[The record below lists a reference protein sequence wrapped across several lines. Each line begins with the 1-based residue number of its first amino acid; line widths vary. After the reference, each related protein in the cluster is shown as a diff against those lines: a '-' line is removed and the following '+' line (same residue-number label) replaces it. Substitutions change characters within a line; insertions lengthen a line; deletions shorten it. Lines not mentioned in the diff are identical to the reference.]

1 MNIADNTAK
10 AAIVI
15 ITERTGKQREGYM
28 KKAAL
33 RKAKIALWM
42 AVVLF
47 ACSVPSFSYAVTTQD
62 RLNEALKDKD
72 EIKDRLD
79 SKNDH
84 IDDLKDT
91 EAGLQSDL
99 KDLNAQMTA
108 VSSKLEELEGQIAD
122 KEEAIRIT
130 GEEIEEAKKTE
141 AWQYDCMV
149 KRIQYMY
156 ESGETDYLELL
167 FSAQSFSDFLNYSDY
182 FSAIA
187 DYDENMMAEYEA
199 TRQRIEEEEAK
210 LLQEKADLD
219 DLYLAAE
226 TEKNKVS
233 SLISQTNSNIQKYG
247 DKIATA
253 EEEARAYEAELKK
266 KEEDIATLKKIIEQE
281 KALSAAAAKATWRDI
296 SEVTFADGDKKL
308 LANIIYCE
316 AGAEPYAGKLAVGA
330 VVINRVLS
338 SKYPDTVV
346 GVIYQKS
353 QFSPV
358 ASGRYELA
366 LAVDKA
372 NADCYKAAE
381 EAMSGVTNVGSCLY
395 FRTPIDGLTGIAIG
409 GHIFY

>member
-1 MNIADNTAK
+1 
-10 AAIVI
+10 
-15 ITERTGKQREGYM
+15 M

-266 KEEDIATLKKIIEQE
+266 KEEDIETLKKIIEQE

-338 SKYPDTVV
+338 SKYPDSVV

>member
-91 EAGLQSDL
+91 EAGLQADL

-226 TEKNKVS
+226 TEKSKVS
-233 SLISQTNSNIQKYG
+233 GLISQTNSKIQKYG

>member
-15 ITERTGKQREGYM
+15 IMERTGKQREGYM

-91 EAGLQSDL
+91 EAGLQADL

-122 KEEAIRIT
+122 KEEAIGIT

-226 TEKNKVS
+226 TEKSKVS
-233 SLISQTNSNIQKYG
+233 GLISQTNSNIQKYG

-395 FRTPIDGLTGIAIG
+395 FRTPVDGLTGIAIG

>member
-233 SLISQTNSNIQKYG
+233 SLISQTNSNIKKYG

-266 KEEDIATLKKIIEQE
+266 KEEDIETLKKIIEQE

-316 AGAEPYAGKLAVGA
+316 AGSEPYAGKLAVGA

>member
-10 AAIVI
+10 AAIVV

-167 FSAQSFSDFLNYSDY
+167 FSAQGFSDFLNYSDY

-266 KEEDIATLKKIIEQE
+266 KEEDIETLKKIIEQE

>member
-10 AAIVI
+10 AAVVI

-33 RKAKIALWM
+33 RKTKIALWM

-91 EAGLQSDL
+91 EAGLQADL

-226 TEKNKVS
+226 TEKSKVS
-233 SLISQTNSNIQKYG
+233 GLISQTNSNIQKYG

>member
-1 MNIADNTAK
+1 
-10 AAIVI
+10 
-15 ITERTGKQREGYM
+15 M

-108 VSSKLEELEGQIAD
+108 VSEKLEELEGEIAD

-233 SLISQTNSNIQKYG
+233 SLISQTNSNIKKYG

-266 KEEDIATLKKIIEQE
+266 KEEDIETLKKIIEQE

-316 AGAEPYAGKLAVGA
+316 AGSEPYAGKLAVGA

>member
-15 ITERTGKQREGYM
+15 NTERTGKQREGYM

-266 KEEDIATLKKIIEQE
+266 KEEDIETLKKIIEQE

-381 EAMSGVTNVGSCLY
+381 EAMSGVTNVGTCLY

>member
-1 MNIADNTAK
+1 
-10 AAIVI
+10 
-15 ITERTGKQREGYM
+15 M

-233 SLISQTNSNIQKYG
+233 SLISQTNSNIKKYG

-266 KEEDIATLKKIIEQE
+266 KEEDIETLKKIIEQE

-316 AGAEPYAGKLAVGA
+316 AGSEPYAGKLAVGA

>member
-47 ACSVPSFSYAVTTQD
+47 TCSVPSFSYAVTTQD

-266 KEEDIATLKKIIEQE
+266 KEEDIETLKKIIEQE

-316 AGAEPYAGKLAVGA
+316 AGSEPYAGKLAVGA

>member
-10 AAIVI
+10 AATVI

-42 AVVLF
+42 VVVLF

-91 EAGLQSDL
+91 EAGLQADL

-226 TEKNKVS
+226 TEKSKVS
-233 SLISQTNSNIQKYG
+233 GLISQTNSNIQKYG

-395 FRTPIDGLTGIAIG
+395 FRTPVDGLTGIAIG

>member
-33 RKAKIALWM
+33 RKTKIALWM
-42 AVVLF
+42 AVVLL

-91 EAGLQSDL
+91 EAGLQADL

-149 KRIQYMY
+149 KRIQYLY

-226 TEKNKVS
+226 TEKSKVS
-233 SLISQTNSNIQKYG
+233 GLISQTNSNIQKYG

>member
-91 EAGLQSDL
+91 EAGLQADL

-108 VSSKLEELEGQIAD
+108 VSSKLEELEGKIAD

-226 TEKNKVS
+226 TEKSKVS
-233 SLISQTNSNIQKYG
+233 GLISQTNSNIQKYG

>member
-1 MNIADNTAK
+1 
-10 AAIVI
+10 
-15 ITERTGKQREGYM
+15 M

-108 VSSKLEELEGQIAD
+108 VSEKLEELEGEIAD

-266 KEEDIATLKKIIEQE
+266 KEEDIETLKKIIEQE

>member
-233 SLISQTNSNIQKYG
+233 SLISQTNSNIKKYG

-266 KEEDIATLKKIIEQE
+266 KEEDIETLKKIIEQE

-316 AGAEPYAGKLAVGA
+316 AGSEPYAGKLAVGA

-395 FRTPIDGLTGIAIG
+395 FRTPIEGLTGIAIG

>member
-33 RKAKIALWM
+33 RKAKIVLWM

-233 SLISQTNSNIQKYG
+233 SLISQTNSNIKKYG

-266 KEEDIATLKKIIEQE
+266 KEEDIETLKKIIEQE

>member
-72 EIKDRLD
+72 EIKDKLD

-91 EAGLQSDL
+91 EAGLQADL

-226 TEKNKVS
+226 TEKSKVS
-233 SLISQTNSNIQKYG
+233 GLISQTNSNIQKYG

-266 KEEDIATLKKIIEQE
+266 KEEDIATLKKIIAQE

-381 EAMSGVTNVGSCLY
+381 EAMSGITNVGSCLY
-395 FRTPIDGLTGIAIG
+395 FRTPVDGLTGIAIG

>member
-91 EAGLQSDL
+91 EAGLQADL

-130 GEEIEEAKKTE
+130 GEEIKEAKKTE

-226 TEKNKVS
+226 TEKSKVS
-233 SLISQTNSNIQKYG
+233 GLISQTNSNIQKYG

-395 FRTPIDGLTGIAIG
+395 FRTPVDGLTGIAIG

>member
-99 KDLNAQMTA
+99 KDLNTQMTV

-233 SLISQTNSNIQKYG
+233 SLISQTNSNIKKYG

-266 KEEDIATLKKIIEQE
+266 KEEDIETLKKIIEQE

>member
-91 EAGLQSDL
+91 EAGLQADL

-226 TEKNKVS
+226 TEKSKVS
-233 SLISQTNSNIQKYG
+233 GLISQTNSNIQKYG

>member
-108 VSSKLEELEGQIAD
+108 VSEKLEELEGEIAD

-266 KEEDIATLKKIIEQE
+266 KEEDIETLKKIIEQE

-381 EAMSGVTNVGSCLY
+381 EAMSGITNVGSCLY
-395 FRTPIDGLTGIAIG
+395 FRTPVDGLTGIAIG

>member
-1 MNIADNTAK
+1 
-10 AAIVI
+10 
-15 ITERTGKQREGYM
+15 M

-91 EAGLQSDL
+91 EAGLQADL

-266 KEEDIATLKKIIEQE
+266 KEEDIETLKKIIEQE

>member
-1 MNIADNTAK
+1 
-10 AAIVI
+10 
-15 ITERTGKQREGYM
+15 M

-130 GEEIEEAKKTE
+130 GEEIEEAKETE

-266 KEEDIATLKKIIEQE
+266 KEEDIETLKKIIEQE

>member
-15 ITERTGKQREGYM
+15 ITERTGRQREGYM

-130 GEEIEEAKKTE
+130 GEEIEEAKETE

-266 KEEDIATLKKIIEQE
+266 KEEDIETLKKIIEQE

>member
-47 ACSVPSFSYAVTTQD
+47 VCSVPSFSYAVTTQD

-91 EAGLQSDL
+91 EAGLQADL

-226 TEKNKVS
+226 TEKSKVS
-233 SLISQTNSNIQKYG
+233 GLISQTNSNIQKYG

-381 EAMSGVTNVGSCLY
+381 EAMSGITNVGSCLY

>member
-91 EAGLQSDL
+91 EAGLQADL

-226 TEKNKVS
+226 TEKSKVS
-233 SLISQTNSNIQKYG
+233 GLISQTNSNIQKYG

-266 KEEDIATLKKIIEQE
+266 KEEDIETLKKIIEQE

-381 EAMSGVTNVGSCLY
+381 EAMSGITNVGSCLY
-395 FRTPIDGLTGIAIG
+395 FRTPVDGLTGIAIG

>member
-108 VSSKLEELEGQIAD
+108 VSEKLEELEGEIAD

-233 SLISQTNSNIQKYG
+233 SLISQTNSNIKKYG

-266 KEEDIATLKKIIEQE
+266 KEEDIETLKKIIEQE

-316 AGAEPYAGKLAVGA
+316 AGSEPYAGKLAVGA

-381 EAMSGVTNVGSCLY
+381 EAMSGITNVGSCLY

>member
-1 MNIADNTAK
+1 MNIADNAAK

-108 VSSKLEELEGQIAD
+108 VSEKLEELEGEIAD

-210 LLQEKADLD
+210 LLQEKANLD

-281 KALSAAAAKATWRDI
+281 KALSATAAKATWRDI

-381 EAMSGVTNVGSCLY
+381 EAMSGITNVGSCLY

>member
-10 AAIVI
+10 AAVVI

-91 EAGLQSDL
+91 EAGLQADL

-226 TEKNKVS
+226 TEKSKVS
-233 SLISQTNSNIQKYG
+233 GLISQTNSNIQKYG

-395 FRTPIDGLTGIAIG
+395 FRTPVDGLTGIAIG

>member
-10 AAIVI
+10 AAVVI

-91 EAGLQSDL
+91 EAGLQADL

-130 GEEIEEAKKTE
+130 GEEIKEAKKTE

-226 TEKNKVS
+226 TEKSKVS
-233 SLISQTNSNIQKYG
+233 GLISQTNSNIQKYG

>member
-1 MNIADNTAK
+1 
-10 AAIVI
+10 
-15 ITERTGKQREGYM
+15 M

-47 ACSVPSFSYAVTTQD
+47 ACSVPSFSYAVTTQE

-108 VSSKLEELEGQIAD
+108 VSEKLEELEGQIAD

-199 TRQRIEEEEAK
+199 TRQRIEEEEAR

-233 SLISQTNSNIQKYG
+233 SLISQTNSNIKKYG

-266 KEEDIATLKKIIEQE
+266 KEEDIETLKKIIEQE

-316 AGAEPYAGKLAVGA
+316 AGSEPYAGKLAVGA

-395 FRTPIDGLTGIAIG
+395 FRTPIEGLTGIAIG

>member
-91 EAGLQSDL
+91 EAGLQADL

-226 TEKNKVS
+226 TEKSKVS
-233 SLISQTNSNIQKYG
+233 GLISQTNSNNQKYG

>member
-10 AAIVI
+10 TAIVI

-91 EAGLQSDL
+91 EAGLQADL

-226 TEKNKVS
+226 TEKSKVS
-233 SLISQTNSNIQKYG
+233 GLISKTNSNIQKYG

-395 FRTPIDGLTGIAIG
+395 FRTPVDGLTGIAIG

>member
-99 KDLNAQMTA
+99 KDLNTQMTA

-219 DLYLAAE
+219 DLYLATE
-226 TEKNKVS
+226 TEKSKVS
-233 SLISQTNSNIQKYG
+233 GLISQTNSNIQKYG

-266 KEEDIATLKKIIEQE
+266 KEEDIETLKKIIEQE
-281 KALSAAAAKATWRDI
+281 KALSAVAAKATWRDI

>member
-91 EAGLQSDL
+91 EAGLQADL

-233 SLISQTNSNIQKYG
+233 SLISQTNSNIKKYG

-266 KEEDIATLKKIIEQE
+266 KEEDIETLKKIIEQE

-316 AGAEPYAGKLAVGA
+316 AGSEPYAGKLAVGA

>member
-233 SLISQTNSNIQKYG
+233 SLISQTNSNIKKYG

-253 EEEARAYEAELKK
+253 EEEARAYEVELKK
-266 KEEDIATLKKIIEQE
+266 KEEDIETLKKIIEQE

>member
-91 EAGLQSDL
+91 EAGLQADL

-108 VSSKLEELEGQIAD
+108 VSEKLEELEGEIAD

-226 TEKNKVS
+226 TEKSKVS
-233 SLISQTNSNIQKYG
+233 GLISQTNSNIQKYG

>member
-91 EAGLQSDL
+91 EAGLQADL

-219 DLYLAAE
+219 DLYMAAE
-226 TEKNKVS
+226 TEKSKVS
-233 SLISQTNSNIQKYG
+233 GLISQTNSNIQKYG

>member
-99 KDLNAQMTA
+99 KDLNTQMTA

-266 KEEDIATLKKIIEQE
+266 KEEDIETLKKIIEQE

-316 AGAEPYAGKLAVGA
+316 AGSEPYAGKLAVGA

>member
-91 EAGLQSDL
+91 EAGLQADL

-108 VSSKLEELEGQIAD
+108 VSSKLEELEGQITD

-226 TEKNKVS
+226 TEKSKVS
-233 SLISQTNSNIQKYG
+233 GLISQTNSNIQKYG